1 MKCALCGIWIN
12 IKQPRQENS
21 TLLYNMASICQQD
34 VGCDVTTHVTRLL
47 GNVTRHVTRL
57 LGNSHVMSRSVK
69 NYTVFS
75 FRGEEKEGL
84 VIGRICGASAG
95 SRYLENR

>member
-34 VGCDVTTHVTRLL
+34 VGCDVT
-47 GNVTRHVTRL
+47 RHVTRL
-57 LGNSHVMSRSVK
+57 LGNSHVIRRGRSVK